1 MMRQKLGM
9 NPDPYSG
16 IFTLTILVFAYD
28 LCYVIPGGAYIQR
41 AIARRLD
48 SMK

>member
-1 MMRQKLGM
+1 MRRELGI

-16 IFTLTILVFAYD
+16 VFTLAILVFAHD
-28 LCYVIPGGAYIQR
+28 LCYLIPGGARIQR
-41 AIARRLD
+41 AIERRLR